1 MGPRKHTQLPLG
13 AWGHPRAHEPF
24 FSARMGCSISKAR
37 ASRAEQQT
45 SKPKERRRSIVA
57 AGTTHAAEKVDH
69 AASTSNLI
77 GYFSNHGWEQKPGKK
92 DVKPKVNQDRIFI
105 TPNLCGDENCWLF
118 GVYDGNG
125 PMGEK
130 VAQAAGDQLVKLLE
144 GAGKTSGVRFTDEGA
159 DAQALLSSGF
169 ISTNSS
175 INKEEYA
182 RASGTTATVVYIKGG
197 DVIVANV
204 GDSRAVRAT
213 GPLDG
218 SWEAQIMTTE
228 HNPTS
233 ESEKQRILE
242 MGGHVLEDSNFGAAR
257 VFDDPNPIAQME
269 AVRAWEASHSSH
281 IYAKPQRF
289 MPNDTYDTSDLMEGM
304 RDYRDGDMSGLGDER
319 GESLPPSEPWPGLAV
334 SRVLGHSGVDAIGI
348 VPDPDFAKFAISQ
361 NDRCLIIASD
371 GVWDF
376 VDEQEAC
383 DIVREYHPDAETACR
398 SLVETAS
405 QRWIEDDPKY
415 RDDISAVVVFLPLNK
430 MAGLTRE
437 DTRISYTNDSSTVT
451 KSNTPA
457 KEPVEIAV
465 SVASSA
471 PVVAASNGEEQPLSL
486 STILTSMSNIFSG
499 REMDAAG
506 SEREKADITGES
518 AVTTTPPP
526 RAVPSQ
532 ALVQA
537 SRAQKSGGVKATKEQ
552 RRRSVVTRFG

>member
-1 MGPRKHTQLPLG
+1 M
-13 AWGHPRAHEPF
+13 
-24 FSARMGCSISKAR
+24 
-37 ASRAEQQT
+37 
-45 SKPKERRRSIVA
+45 
-57 AGTTHAAEKVDH
+57 
-69 AASTSNLI
+69 
-77 GYFSNHGWEQKPGKK
+77 
-92 DVKPKVNQDRIFI
+92 
-105 TPNLCGDENCWLF
+105 
-118 GVYDGNG
+118 
-125 PMGEK
+125 
-130 VAQAAGDQLVKLLE
+130 
-144 GAGKTSGVRFTDEGA
+144 
-159 DAQALLSSGF
+159 
-169 ISTNSS
+169 
-175 INKEEYA
+175 
-182 RASGTTATVVYIKGG
+182 
-197 DVIVANV
+197 
-204 GDSRAVRAT
+204 
-213 GPLDG
+213 
-218 SWEAQIMTTE
+218 
-228 HNPTS
+228 
-233 ESEKQRILE
+233 
-242 MGGHVLEDSNFGAAR
+242 
-257 VFDDPNPIAQME
+257 
-269 AVRAWEASHSSH
+269 
-281 IYAKPQRF
+281 
-289 MPNDTYDTSDLMEGM
+289 
-304 RDYRDGDMSGLGDER
+304 
-319 GESLPPSEPWPGLAV
+319 
-334 SRVLGHSGVDAIGI
+334 
-348 VPDPDFAKFAISQ
+348 
-361 NDRCLIIASD
+361 
-371 GVWDF
+371 WDF